1 MIEEP
6 HDWKCKGRSSMQ
18 KPDWCANEEIRNAV
32 SIDGE
37 QTVLTLQSLT
47 QAPTFRIKHKFI
59 PGSEYQDFR
68 YAKFRITT
76 SAILHWC

>member
-37 QTVLTLQSLT
+37 QTVLTL
-47 QAPTFRIKHKFI
+47 
-59 PGSEYQDFR
+59 
-68 YAKFRITT
+68 
-76 SAILHWC
+76 